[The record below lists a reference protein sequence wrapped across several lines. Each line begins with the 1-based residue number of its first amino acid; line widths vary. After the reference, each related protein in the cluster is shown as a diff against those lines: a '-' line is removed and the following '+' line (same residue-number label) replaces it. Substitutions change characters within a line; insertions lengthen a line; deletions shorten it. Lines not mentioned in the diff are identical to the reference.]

1 MVTSSGS
8 LMVSDE
14 WRTGAGGGGALRF
27 SLGDVSRCGACSAST
42 DAGSRA
48 GVGGDPADAA
58 AATAGD
64 VWKRRRSTSFTCA
77 DYSLRYS
84 TVFL

>member
-1 MVTSSGS
+1 
-8 LMVSDE
+8 
-14 WRTGAGGGGALRF
+14 LRF

-42 DAGSRA
+42 DA
-48 GVGGDPADAA
+48 AA
-58 AATAGD
+58 AAAGD